1 MDLEDTSSKAEFMI
15 RDRDSKFTAAFDT
28 VRHDAGLRVVL
39 AGIRM
44 PRVNSIMERWVR
56 TCRHE
61 LLDRTLIWNQR
72 HLLHALREFEHFYNA
87 HRPTEPSALPH
98 PCAHYPN
105 RSPILRGSRT
115 SMSADETGSAAP
127 STSTDMLPDQH
138 G

>member
-1 MDLEDTSSKAEFMI
+1 MLVI
-15 RDRDSKFTAAFDT
+15 AA
-28 VRHDAGLRVVL
+28 VHGARGVL
-39 AGIRM
+39 A
-44 PRVNSIMERWVR
+44 PHRVQ

-72 HLLHALREFEHFYNA
+72 HLLHTLREFEHFYNE
-87 HRPTEPSALPH
+87 HRPTEPSGLPH

-105 RSPILRGSRT
+105 RSPILSGSRT
-115 SMSADETGSAAP
+115 SMSADETDSAAP